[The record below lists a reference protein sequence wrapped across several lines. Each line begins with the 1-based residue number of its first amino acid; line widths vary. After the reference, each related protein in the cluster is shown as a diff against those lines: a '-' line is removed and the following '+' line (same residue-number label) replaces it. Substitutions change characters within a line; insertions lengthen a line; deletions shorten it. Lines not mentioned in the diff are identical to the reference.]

1 MQRLMLTRPA
11 HSLILSMLIAICLSG
26 CGPKPP
32 AKTRSPAPQANAYLA
47 LGDSY
52 TYGESVEYEDC
63 WPVLLAQAL
72 RKNNID
78 ISEPIFC
85 ARTGW
90 ATDDL
95 QKALDKEHY
104 SGPFRLVTLQI
115 GVMDYS
121 RRSTPEEFRP
131 KFARLLS
138 QAVELSGGNPRH
150 VLVISIPDYDYLP
163 YRKFGRRNI
172 SKTLVPMNAV
182 CREEAK
188 KQGVVFIDVTE
199 ICKLAQSKT
208 ELQSS
213 DEFHFTGEMYRL
225 WVEAMLPDAL
235 KVIK

>member
-1 MQRLMLTRPA
+1 MPC
-11 HSLILSMLIAICLSG
+11 LILSVLLVACLSG
-26 CGPKPP
+26 CGGKPQ
-32 AKTRSPAPQANAYLA
+32 AKAQSPAPKANAYLA

-63 WPVLLAQAL
+63 WTVLLAQAL

-78 ISEPIFC
+78 IGEPIFC

-90 ATDDL
+90 TTNDL
-95 QKALDKEHY
+95 QKALDKAHY
-104 SGPFRLVTLQI
+104 TGPFRLVTLQI
-115 GVMDYS
+115 GVMDFS
-121 RRSTPEEFRP
+121 RNGTPDDFRP

-138 QAVELSGGNPRH
+138 QAIELTGGNARH

-163 YRKFGRRNI
+163 FRKFGRQNI
-172 SKTLVPMNAV
+172 SKDLEPMNAV

-188 KQGVVFIDVTE
+188 KQGVAFIDVTE
-199 ICKLAQSKT
+199 ICKLAQTKT

-213 DEFHFTGEMYRL
+213 DRYHFTGEMYRL
-225 WVEAMLPDAL
+225 WVQAMLPDAL